1 MIWKYNL
8 RLIYLFFTLNFGA
21 TQICMAQ
28 NSSLEFWPETDI
40 WYRLNS
46 AWRLSAF
53 VPITK
58 YNESEGR
65 DLNIYLHVD
74 YAWGHTKEPIFRRLV
89 DQEKEQ
95 IIKTWMVRGGFM
107 EGWNMHNN
115 SSDYAEDM
123 LFAELHRRI
132 PLKGNVMLLHRFR
145 VDTRW
150 LGQDNDFSYRFRYRL
165 MAEKEYKS
173 GNYSIV
179 PYLNIEPYWDSR
191 YSKVVKTRAIGGVT
205 TSWGNRFA
213 VEGNLTYQYDETY
226 DTENLYALNVILH
239 IFLEKSKKTK

>member
-1 MIWKYNL
+1 M
-8 RLIYLFFTLNFGA
+8 G
-21 TQICMAQ
+21 Q

-46 AWRLSAF
+46 AWRLSSF
-53 VPITK
+53 IPLTK
-58 YNESEGR
+58 YNESESR
-65 DLNIYLHVD
+65 DINFYLNID
-74 YAWGHTKEPIFRRLV
+74 YAWGHSQFPISRRML

-95 IIKTWMVRGGFM
+95 ILKAWMVRGGFM
-107 EGWNMHNN
+107 KGWSLGND
-115 SSDYAEDM
+115 SSEYAEDM
-123 LFAELHRRI
+123 FFTELHRRLPI
-132 PLKGNVMLLHRFR
+132 KGNVLLSHRFR

-165 MAEKEYKS
+165 MVEKEYKS

-179 PYLNIEPYWDSR
+179 PYVNIEPYWDSR

-226 DTENLYALNVILH
+226 DTENLYAINVILH